1 MSAHTIP
8 RQKLERLFKQFD
20 QLSILV
26 VGDLMLDRFIW
37 GSVSRISP
45 EAPVPIVEVTSE
57 SDMPGGSANVVNN
70 LCALGARTYVCGIVG
85 DDLIGRI
92 LRDKLTHERIDLG
105 GIMVD
110 PERTTTLKTRIIAH
124 SQQMVRVDKENRI
137 EVGDRETSRLVA
149 YVKSIV
155 RTVDAI
161 IIEDYGKGLVTQRLV
176 SELVPLAKKHG
187 TLVSVD
193 PKIGHR
199 LDYRG
204 ITVITPN
211 RAEALWLSGV
221 ESGDRAELDQ
231 IGHSLLTRLACKG
244 VLITLGEH
252 GMCLFQKG
260 RRPASIPTPAR
271 EVYDV
276 SGAGDTVISAFTAAL
291 AAGAAMEEAA
301 VVANY
306 AAGVV
311 VGKVGTAT
319 ASGSEI
325 LEAMHP

>member
-8 RQKLERLFKQFD
+8 RQKLERLIEQFD

-70 LCALGARTYVCGIVG
+70 LCALGAKTYVCGIVG

-105 GIMVD
+105 GIMVN

-124 SQQMVRVDKENRI
+124 SQQMVRVDKENRV

-176 SELVPLAKKHG
+176 SELVPLARKHG

-193 PKIGHR
+193 PKMGHR

-211 RAEALWLSGV
+211 RAEAIWLSGV

-231 IGHSLLTRLACKG
+231 IGHSLLNRLACKG

-260 RRPASIPTPAR
+260 RRPASIPTTAR

-291 AAGAAMEEAA
+291 AAGSPMEEAA
-301 VVANY
+301 IVANY

-319 ASGSEI
+319 AGGSEI
-325 LEAMHP
+325 LEAMHS

>member
-1 MSAHTIP
+1 MSAKKIP
-8 RQKLERLFKQFD
+8 RQKLERLFKKFD
-20 QLSILV
+20 QVSILV

-70 LCALGARTYVCGIVG
+70 LCALGARAYVCGIVG
-85 DDLIGRI
+85 DDRIGQI
-92 LRDKLTHERIDLG
+92 LRDKLTHKRIDLS
-105 GIMVD
+105 GIMVN
-110 PERTTTLKTRIIAH
+110 PERATTLKTRIIAH
-124 SQQMVRVDKENRI
+124 SQQMVRVDKENRV
-137 EVGDRETSRLVA
+137 EVGDRETSRLIA
-149 YVKSIV
+149 YINSIV
-155 RTVDAI
+155 RAVDAI
-161 IIEDYGKGLVTQRLV
+161 IIEDYGKGLVTQQLV
-176 SELVPLAKKHG
+176 SELIRLGKKHG
-187 TLVSVD
+187 TILSVD
-193 PKIGHR
+193 PKMGHR
-199 LDYRG
+199 LDYGG

-211 RAEALWLSGV
+211 RAEAVWLAGV
-221 ESGDRAELDQ
+221 ESSDRVALDHV
-231 IGHSLLTRLACKG
+231 GKSLLTRLACTG

-260 RRPASIPTPAR
+260 RRPASIPTTAR

-276 SGAGDTVISAFTAAL
+276 SGAGDTVISAFTTAL
-291 AAGAAMEEAA
+291 AAGSPMEEAA

-319 ASGSEI
+319 ASRSEI
-325 LEAMHP
+325 IEAMYP

>member
-1 MSAHTIP
+1 MSAHKIP
-8 RQKLERLFKQFD
+8 RKKLERLFKKFD
-20 QLSILV
+20 QVSILV

-37 GSVSRISP
+37 GFVSRISP

-70 LCALGARTYVCGIVG
+70 LCALGTRTHVCGVVG
-85 DDLIGRI
+85 DDRIGQI
-92 LRDKLTHERIDLG
+92 LRDKLTHKRIDLR
-105 GIMVD
+105 GIMVN
-110 PERTTTLKTRIIAH
+110 PERATTLKTRIIAH
-124 SQQMVRVDKENRI
+124 SQQMVRVDKENRV
-137 EVGDRETSRLVA
+137 EVGDRETSRLIA
-149 YVKSIV
+149 YINSVV

-176 SELVPLAKKHG
+176 SELVRLAGTHG
-187 TLVSVD
+187 TIVSVD
-193 PKIGHR
+193 PKLGHR
-199 LDYRG
+199 LDYSG

-211 RAEALWLSGV
+211 RAEALWLAGV
-221 ESGDRAELDQ
+221 ESTDRVALDQ
-231 IGHSLLTRLACKG
+231 IGNSILTHLACTG

-260 RRPASIPTPAR
+260 RRPASIPTTAR

-291 AAGAAMEEAA
+291 AAGSPMEEAA
-301 VVANY
+301 IVANY

-325 LEAMHP
+325 LEAMYP